1 LINNTAFDAT
11 KFSQGYPPNMEKYWW
26 NLARNKIIAESLK
39 KYLLKNDPILEVGCG
54 KGIVTNYLK
63 SLGWNIIGIDP
74 GIPSEAKV
82 EERHI
87 MYGKK
92 TSDLSL
98 KNRQNIK
105 VLALFDV
112 IEHVRN
118 PASFLAEHLKVLPCV
133 KRIIVTVPARQELW
147 GNFDDYY
154 GHYRRYS
161 MKQLDNEMM
170 SIGMKP
176 IMKEYF
182 FRLVYLGIYFSKS
195 IKRSRAVVFKA
206 PQASGSE
213 WIHRLFAEVLFWEYI
228 VVPNKL
234 PGSSIIG
241 IYSA

>member
-1 LINNTAFDAT
+1 
-11 KFSQGYPPNMEKYWW
+11 MEKYWW
-26 NLARNKIIAESLK
+26 NLARNKIIVESLNR
-39 KYLLKNDPILEVGCG
+39 YLSKNDAILEVGCG

-74 GIPSEAKV
+74 GIPAEVKV

-92 TSDLSL
+92 TTDLSL
-98 KNRQNIK
+98 KTRQSIN

-118 PASFLAEHLKVLPCV
+118 PASFLAEHLKALPCV
-133 KRIIVTVPARQELW
+133 KKVILTVPARQELW

-161 MKQLDNEMM
+161 TKQLDNEML

-182 FRLVYLGIYFSKS
+182 FRLVYLGIYLSKS

-206 PQASGSE
+206 PQGCGSE
-213 WIHRLFAEVLFWEYI
+213 RLHRLFAQVLFWEYI
-228 VVPNKL
+228 VVPDKL

>member
-26 NLARNKIIAESLK
+26 NLARNKIIAESLRRH
-39 KYLLKNDPILEVGCG
+39 LSKNDPILEVGCG

-74 GIPSEAKV
+74 GVPIEAKV

-92 TSDLSL
+92 TSELSL
-98 KNRQNIK
+98 ENRQNIK

-133 KRIIVTVPARQELW
+133 KRIILTVPARQELW

-161 MKQLDNEMM
+161 IKQLDNEMM

-182 FRLVYLGIYFSKS
+182 FRLVYWGIYLSKS

-206 PQASGSE
+206 PQACGSE
-213 WIHRLFAEVLFWEYI
+213 WLHRLFAQVLFWENI
-228 VVPNKL
+228 IIPNKL